1 MRVSSG
7 VEFIDKLIDG
17 GYEDDVITTIYG
29 PPGAAKTNFCLLAMA
44 ALTDK
49 TKKILYVDTE
59 GSFSLARFKQVCP
72 TYEEVLERTI
82 FLTPTTYV
90 EQKEAFEFMR
100 KAVDEKFGLIIIDSI
115 ASLYRLE
122 LGVSNDVQNVNRE
135 LGLHMAMLTEI
146 ARKKHIPVILTNQ
159 VYTDFDDRER
169 TRSIGG
175 DTVKYWSRAMLEIQ
189 KVRGDLR
196 KVTITKHRSIKEGNF
211 ILFRIVQTGLEEV
224 QG

>member
-1 MRVSSG
+1 MKVSSG
-7 VEFIDKLIDG
+7 VDFIDTLLDG

-29 PPGAAKTNFCLLAMA
+29 PPSAAKTNFCLLAMA
-44 ALTDK
+44 AVKD
-49 TKKILYVDTE
+49 KKILYVDTE
-59 GSFSLARFKQVCP
+59 GSFSLARFKQVCSA
-72 TYEEVLERTI
+72 YEEVLNRTI
-82 FLTPTTYV
+82 FLTPTTYS

-135 LGLHMAMLTEI
+135 LGLHMALLTEI
-146 ARKKHIPVILTNQ
+146 ARKKKIPVIITNQ

-169 TRSIGG
+169 TRAIGG
-175 DTVKYWSRAMLEIQ
+175 DIMKYWSRAMLEIQ

-211 ILFRIVQTGLEEV
+211 AMFRIIQTGLEEV
-224 QG
+224 TG

>member
-1 MRVSSG
+1 MKISSG
-7 VEFIDKLIDG
+7 VDFIDTLLDG

-29 PPGAAKTNFCLLAMA
+29 PPSAAKTNFCLLAMTA
-44 ALTDK
+44 IKD
-49 TKKILYVDTE
+49 KKILYVDTE
-59 GSFSLARFKQVCP
+59 GSFSLARFKQICSGF
-72 TYEEVLERTI
+72 EEVLERTI
-82 FLTPTTYV
+82 FLTPTTYS

-122 LGVSNDVQNVNRE
+122 LGVSNDIQNVNRE
-135 LGLHMAMLTEI
+135 LGLHLALLTEI
-146 ARKKHIPVILTNQ
+146 ARKKHIPVVITSQ
-159 VYTDFDDRER
+159 VYADFEDKER
-169 TRSIGG
+169 TRAIGG
-175 DTVKYWSRAMLEIQ
+175 DTIKYWSRAMIEIQ

-211 ILFRIVQTGLEEV
+211 VTFRITQTGIEEV